1 MMKTGLFG
9 GTFNPPHIG
18 HISVAD
24 KAVESLGLDRLIV
37 MPTGTPPHKELSDG
51 APDAEARLEMAKLAF
66 ADTPR
71 AEVSDMEIRREG
83 RSYTADTVRAILAKS
98 PETELWLVVGDDMF
112 FSFERWYDSRWL
124 LANVSLAVF
133 ARSDRMDEIRSRAEK
148 MRAGGARV
156 RVVEK
161 EVVEISSTEIR
172 DALPKRGGRK
182 YLSDPVYSYIIR
194 NRLYNA
200 LPDIDWLRGR
210 AITLLKPSRVPH
222 VLGTEETAAALAR
235 RWGVDE
241 ADARTAALLHDC
253 TKRINADEQLNFE
266 SLHVTMQTNPVPE
279 KLFHAITGAELAQRE
294 FGVSDEI
301 RSAIRW
307 HTSGKPGMTDLE
319 KIIYLADMVEPNR
332 TFPEALRIRDVCF
345 EDLDAAMRD
354 ALEFSVKSV
363 KERNLPLDET
373 TVRALEYYRGTAK

>member
-1 MMKTGLFG
+1 MTRTGLFG
-9 GTFNPPHIG
+9 GTFNPPHKG

-24 KAVESLGLDRLIV
+24 KAVESLGLDKLIV

-51 APDAEARLEMAKLAF
+51 TPDAEARLEMTRLAF
-66 ADTPR
+66 RDTPR

-83 RSYTADTVRAILAKS
+83 RSYTADTVRAILAAE
-98 PETELWLVVGDDMF
+98 PDTELWLIVGDDMF
-112 FSFERWYDSRWL
+112 FSFERWYDSSWL
-124 LANVSLAVF
+124 LENVSLAVF
-133 ARSDRMDEIRSRAEK
+133 ARSDSMEKILAHAEK
-148 MRAGGARV
+148 LRARGAIV
-156 RVVEK
+156 RIVEK

-172 DALPKRGGRK
+172 AALPERAGRE
-182 YLSDPVYSYIIR
+182 YLSEPVYSYIIR
-194 NRLYNA
+194 NRIYNA
-200 LPDIDWLRGR
+200 LPDIDWLREK
-210 AITLLKPSRVPH
+210 ALALLKPSRVPH
-222 VLGTEETAAALAR
+222 VLGTEQTAAALAL

-253 TKRINADEQLNFE
+253 TKRLNADEQLNFA
-266 SLHVTMQTNPVPE
+266 SLRATMQNTPIPE

-294 FGVSDEI
+294 FGISDEI
-301 RSAIRW
+301 RGAIRW

-332 TFPEALRIRDVCF
+332 TFPAAVRIRKLCF

-354 ALEFSVKSV
+354 ALEFSVESV

>member
-1 MMKTGLFG
+1 MTRTGLFG

-51 APDAEARLEMAKLAF
+51 APDAEARLEMTRLAA

-83 RSYTADTVRAILAKS
+83 RSYTADTVRAILSES
-98 PETELWLVVGDDMF
+98 PDTELWLVVGDDMF

-148 MRAGGARV
+148 LRAGGARV

-172 DALPKRGGRK
+172 AALPKRGGRK

-200 LPDIDWLRGR
+200 LPDLDWLRGK
-210 AITLLKPSRVPH
+210 AIALLKPSRVPH

-266 SLHVTMQTNPVPE
+266 SLRVTMQTNPVPE

-301 RSAIRW
+301 RGAIRW

-319 KIIYLADMVEPNR
+319 KIIYLADLVEPNR
-332 TFPEALRIRDVCF
+332 TFPAALRIRDVCF

-354 ALEFSVKSV
+354 ALEFSVESV

>member
-1 MMKTGLFG
+1 MTRTGLFG

-18 HISVAD
+18 HVSVAD

-51 APDAEARLEMAKLAF
+51 APDAEARLEMARLAF

-83 RSYTADTVRAILAKS
+83 RSYTADTVRAILAGS
-98 PETELWLVVGDDMF
+98 PDTELWLIVGDDMF

-124 LANVSLAVF
+124 LENVSLAVF
-133 ARSDRMDEIRSRAEK
+133 ARSDTMDGILAHAEK
-148 MRAGGARV
+148 LRAGGARV

-172 DALPKRGGRK
+172 AALPERGGRK
-182 YLSDPVYSYIIR
+182 YIPDPVYSYIIR

-200 LPDIDWLRGR
+200 LPDIDWLRGK
-210 AITLLKPSRVPH
+210 AIALLKPSRVAH

-241 ADARTAALLHDC
+241 AEARTAALLHDC

-266 SLHVTMQTNPVPE
+266 SLRVTMQTNPVPE

-294 FGVSDEI
+294 FGVSDGI

-332 TFPEALRIRDVCF
+332 TFPAAVRVRKVCF

-354 ALEFSVKSV
+354 ALEFSVESV

-373 TVRALEYYRGTAK
+373 TVRALEYYRGITK